1 MARVR
6 EKPESYDRPGGLLSR
21 ANLRDPTSALAM
33 PTHCLLIA
41 LQWVGRG
48 LSLIVLGLFAMM
60 LPDGW
65 PPQSPSEWVLMAF
78 FPGGVAL
85 GMILAWRRAV
95 LGGAFPS
102 GGWFLVFASPGLLP
116 LLCWT
121 IARHQGPGVRA
132 RFR

>member
-1 MARVR
+1 
-6 EKPESYDRPGGLLSR
+6 
-21 ANLRDPTSALAM
+21 M

>member
-1 MARVR
+1 
-6 EKPESYDRPGGLLSR
+6 
-21 ANLRDPTSALAM
+21 M

-95 LGGAFPS
+95 LGGIVTLASLGAFYIAARVLGGAFPS

-121 IARHQGPGVRA
+121 IARHQGPGVRV
-132 RFR
+132 RSR